1 MKFQNTNS
9 KISMFIVLFNL
20 FCGFISV
27 IIYMMD
33 ALGEIKIYVVE
44 MLSIRCDNIS
54 YFKCTFQHEQINQQD
69 MPEGKYKS
77 H

>member
-33 ALGEIKIYVVE
+33 ALGGNKDI
-44 MLSIRCDNIS
+44 C
-54 YFKCTFQHEQINQQD
+54 
-69 MPEGKYKS
+69 G
-77 H
+77 